1 MNVLSRHWEIA
12 KAALADDRE
21 RVKSRIEGS
30 QTEFLPAAL
39 EIVERPVSP
48 TARISAYLLAGG
60 LALALAWAFFGKL
73 DVVSSAQGRLI
84 PVDNVKLIQSSDAGV
99 VRAILVHDGQQV
111 RKGQVLVELDPTAT
125 AADTAQA
132 RSALQSAQLDVAR
145 ANAVLRALDGH
156 GLSFASPEGTPPEV
170 VATQQALALAEWRA
184 LEASIDGRGS
194 DRSAATAARNEA
206 ATQVAKLNETIPLID
221 EQLAAYEDLL
231 AKGYAP
237 KLKVIELRR
246 QRLATI
252 RDRDAALETERK
264 AAAQLAGAG
273 SNVLQSRAEARA
285 KVLGDLA
292 KAQADAALKQEE
304 LVKTEQRS
312 RMQQLIAP
320 VDGTVAQLAIHT
332 VGGVVEPAKPIMV
345 IVPRGGSLVAEVKL
359 LNKDAGFV
367 HQGQIVAIKFEAF
380 PFTRYGTVPGHVETI
395 GSDAIED
402 EKLGLVY
409 TARIRLDRDTI
420 YREGT
425 LLALGPGMALTADIR
440 TGTRSI
446 ISYLIS
452 PIDQTRQE
460 AGRER

>member
-1 MNVLSRHWEIA
+1 MNMLSRHWEIA

-21 RVKSRIEGS
+21 RVKARIESG

-48 TARISAYLLAGG
+48 TARLSAYVLAGG
-60 LALALAWAFFGKL
+60 LALAIAWAFFGKL

-99 VRAILVHDGQQV
+99 VRSILVHDGQQV
-111 RKGQVLVELDPTAT
+111 YKGQVLVELDPTAT

-132 RSALQSAQLDVAR
+132 RSALQTALLEVAR
-145 ANAVLRALDGH
+145 ANAVLGAFDGK
-156 GLSFASPEGTPPEV
+156 GLTFAAPEGTPPEV
-170 VATQQALALAEWRA
+170 AATQQALALAEWRG

-194 DRSAATAARNEA
+194 DRSAAIAARNEA

-221 EQLAAYEDLL
+221 EQLAAYEELL

-252 RDRDAALETERK
+252 RDRDAALQAERK

-273 SNVLQSRAEARA
+273 SNVVQSRAEARA
-285 KVLGDLA
+285 KVLDDLA

-312 RMQQLIAP
+312 RLQQLVAP
-320 VDGTVAQLAIHT
+320 VDGTVAQLSIHT
-332 VGGVVEPAKPIMV
+332 IGGVVEPAKPLMM

-359 LNKDAGFV
+359 LNKDVGSV
-367 HQGQIVAIKFEAF
+367 QQGQAVAIKLEAF
-380 PFTRYGTVPGHVETI
+380 PFTRYGTVPGHVEII

-402 EKLGLVY
+402 EKLGFVY
-409 TARIRLDRDTI
+409 TARVRLDRDTI
-420 YREGT
+420 DLGNEKVK
-425 LLALGPGMALTADIR
+425 LGPGMAVTADIR
-440 TGTRSI
+440 TGSRSI
-446 ISYLIS
+446 ISYLVS
-452 PIDQTRQE
+452 PIDQARQE